1 MLLINPVTALLQS
14 PLCVVYQVSPL
25 QREQG
30 HTRSIRCDRKNVRT
44 SGVFWILFFSIIFML
59 MSWVARFAFLPLS
72 LNWLIWQTFCSRVHL
87 DLQGQRINVLL
98 LHSRYAFL
106 KFMTK

>member
-44 SGVFWILFFSIIFML
+44 SGVFLIVFLSIIFSYVL
-59 MSWVARFAFLPLS
+59 SNWIHIPSIIIEFAVLFAVAFIWVCR
-72 LNWLIWQTFCSRVHL
+72 
-87 DLQGQRINVLL
+87 DKG
-98 LHSRYAFL
+98 
-106 KFMTK
+106 